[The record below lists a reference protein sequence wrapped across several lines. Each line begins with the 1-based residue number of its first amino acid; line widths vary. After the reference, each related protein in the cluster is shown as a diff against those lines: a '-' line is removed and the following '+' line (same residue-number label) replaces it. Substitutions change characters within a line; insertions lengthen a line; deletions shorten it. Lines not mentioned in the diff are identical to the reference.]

1 MHSFAAALSLS
12 CFALVSA
19 LPAQLIPKNLE
30 TRRPAVSTRP
40 SGAWTGTASES
51 LPDGRKLEYALKL
64 KFTGA
69 DDALQ
74 LDVAAETPVATEGGG
89 KVTVSIRATYRGRFT
104 TPDLRMRS
112 ERIEVRILES
122 NEQVPSQ
129 PQAVEA
135 TLVDGVLRGRVGSDE
150 DGWTSFTARP
160 EGGNSRVDEVKVA
173 DAGLVGV
180 WSGTCRER
188 GPDGAEMSY
197 PIRVEFVEQAGA
209 LRAEVAADL
218 RYPTENGSTPVE
230 YRASFRGTRNA
241 EGFELASDKVQI
253 RLVEMQRTE
262 NGPRQR
268 LTGRMVDGVLRA
280 RIGGDGGE
288 ASELELRREGRA
300 PKPGGE
306 RGNDERVR
314 DERIGDERVT
324 DERTTEERNA
334 EGPVRNAPA
343 RRGAALSQ
351 DYRTVQLAS
360 REVRDAESGN
370 VVSHTVLLPRG
381 WEVRGGPQWRL
392 NPSSFVNFVA
402 EIRGTAD
409 ESVTFVA
416 EHAFHYS
423 GTQSQFGRQDSPDE
437 AWSPGGEAKHRPP
450 QNPGDVATT
459 VLLPFLRP
467 GATDVQLVDAGQRPD
482 LEQVTREAL
491 KVQLDGMEALAAQV
505 RRNTNVEAQSNPWF
519 ACERSRVCY
528 REGGREW
535 EEEVQCTLI
544 GQHYSSQAV
553 GIMTA
558 SGFWTVHQI
567 RTFRAPAGQ
576 LDARLPLLTIVAD
589 SVRETPRW
597 SLAVAELRLELS
609 KGRTRELANQTAAMA
624 AEIGRRVGAMSRLGD
639 EQMASWKRQQ
649 DSIDR
654 CYKAN
659 LQALGEVQDFRA
671 ADGDVHT
678 VTNHYDRAFRDRN
691 DNLILTNDPNYRPA
705 GDPMVNRVEWE
716 EMQRID
722 PFRRG

>member
-1 MHSFAAALSLS
+1 MHPFAVAFSLS

-30 TRRPAVSTRP
+30 TRRPAVPTRP
-40 SGAWTGTASES
+40 TGAWTGTASES
-51 LPDGRKLEYALKL
+51 LPDGRKLDYALKL
-64 KFTGA
+64 KFSGA
-69 DDALQ
+69 DDAVQ
-74 LDVAAETPVATEGGG
+74 LEVSAETPVATEGGG

-104 TPDLRMRS
+104 APDLRMRS

-122 NEQVPSQ
+122 NEVVPSQ

-160 EGGNSRVDEVKVA
+160 EGSNPRVEDAKVA

-218 RYPTENGSTPVE
+218 RYPTGNGSTPVE
-230 YRASFRGTRNA
+230 YRASFRGARNA
-241 EGFELASDKVQI
+241 EGFELASEKVQI
-253 RLVEMQRTE
+253 RLVELQRTE

-268 LTGRMVDGVLRA
+268 LTGRLVDGVLRA

-288 ASELELRREGRA
+288 ASDLELRREGRA

-306 RGNDERVR
+306 RID
-314 DERIGDERVT
+314 D
-324 DERTTEERNA
+324 
-334 EGPVRNAPA
+334 GPVKDEPITDGPIRDNPA
-343 RRGAALSQ
+343 RRGSALSQ
-351 DYRTVQLAS
+351 DYRTVQLAT
-360 REVRDAESGN
+360 REVRDTASGN

-416 EHAFHYS
+416 EHAFNYS
-423 GTQSQFGRQDSPDE
+423 GTQSQFGRQDSPQD
-437 AWSPGGEAKHRPP
+437 AWSPSGEAKHNPP

-467 GATDVQLVDAGQRPD
+467 QATDVQLVDAGQRPD
-482 LEQVTREAL
+482 LEQVTRELL
-491 KVQLDGMEALAAQV
+491 KPQLDNMEALSAQL
-505 RRNTNVEAQSNPWF
+505 RSNTNVATQANPWF
-519 ACERSRVCY
+519 ACERSRVRY

-544 GQHYSSQAV
+544 GQHYSSQAA

-671 ADGDVHT
+671 ADGDVKT

-705 GDPMVNRVEWE
+705 GDPQVNRVEWE